1 LKEER
6 DTMGD
11 DEIQSAESQ
20 DEGSPT
26 TTAKATRAKKKGG
39 RSHSDRALAI
49 LRTAKRD
56 QREIADPAERAR
68 SLVAEANVLALLE
81 VADALSRLSPPDAD
95 AEDDDSDES

>member
-1 LKEER
+1 
-6 DTMGD
+6 MGD
-11 DEIQSAESQ
+11 DESQSAESQ
-20 DEGSPT
+20 DEGSPK
-26 TTAKATRAKKKGG
+26 TAKASRAKKKGA
-39 RSHSDRALAI
+39 RSHSDRAVAI

-95 AEDDDSDES
+95 ADAEDDDSDES